1 MELTAARRK
10 LYLEAG
16 KSFYQQIADHATT
29 FSAEAKMASEALLS
43 DASPRNWARLN
54 PNQKNWQPPQ
64 LLFVPK
70 PEGAFFSITSA
81 LHTDEADCSN
91 SIDWSSSRLLRGE
104 VLAAAATLHSSLFDG
119 GASELAVAA
128 KNLFKLDC
136 AMSDASNLFQCT
148 ANDSARARALF
159 VRLGVRVSAW
169 EGATG
174 FDGYCAC

>member
-70 PEGAFFSITSA
+70 PEGAFFRSLLHYKQMKLIAAIHSIGPHLDCFGVRFWQRRRHCTVAFSTAA
-81 LHTDEADCSN
+81 LPSSPSRQKIFSN
-91 SIDWSSSRLLRGE
+91 LI
-104 VLAAAATLHSSLFDG
+104 APCPMPATCFNALPMT
-119 GASELAVAA
+119 APELA
-128 KNLFKLDC
+128 LF
-136 AMSDASNLFQCT
+136 S
-148 ANDSARARALF
+148 
-159 VRLGVRVSAW
+159 
-169 EGATG
+169 
-174 FDGYCAC
+174 